1 MGNEKV
7 ETKPAAKKIDEIIE
21 NRLGVSQ
28 VGEEFIATRHVV
40 ESYSAQ
46 RLVSMVEAFDK
57 RIAQRGAE
65 IEAMMEELGT
75 WQKSRKDWESAYQ
88 RAKNILLKPTE
99 VVTDGGS
106 KENSGTSG

>member
-1 MGNEKV
+1 M
-7 ETKPAAKKIDEIIE
+7 DEIKE

-28 VGEEFIATRHVV
+28 EGNEFIATRHVV
-40 ESYSAQ
+40 ESYSAE
-46 RLVSMVEAFDK
+46 RLVNMVEAFDK

-88 RAKNILLKPTE
+88 RAKAMLPAKPAPVAGVETVNLE
-99 VVTDGGS
+99 KVDTNGGS
-106 KENSGTSG
+106 KKDSGAAG